1 MSGMK
6 RLCRRPDI
14 AVTTLDDGTFLV
26 DPRTQEIFHLDALG
40 GGVWSALAEP
50 ATRDE
55 LVGLLADA
63 FPDTPREAIARDLDA
78 LLAEL
83 GARDLLLH
91 A

>member
-1 MSGMK
+1 MSQ
-6 RLCRRPDI
+6 RLRRRPDI

-26 DPRTQEIFHLDALG
+26 DPRTQSIFHLDGLG

-55 LVGLLADA
+55 LVALLAEA
-63 FPDTPREAIARDLDA
+63 FPDTQGAVIARDLDA

-83 GARDLLLH
+83 GARDLLEP